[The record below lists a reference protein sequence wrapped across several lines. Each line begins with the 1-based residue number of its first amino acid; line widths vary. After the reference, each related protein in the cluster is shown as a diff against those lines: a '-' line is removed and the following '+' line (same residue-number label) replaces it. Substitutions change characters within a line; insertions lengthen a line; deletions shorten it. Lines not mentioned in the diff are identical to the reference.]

1 MEDQDIKDKIIRGSD
16 ELFMKYGVRSV
27 SMDDIAR
34 HLSVSKKTLYQYFVD
49 KDELVT
55 MILSYYLEEDKK
67 QYEAIMSISKNAVE
81 ELSRISI
88 TLKQKMQELNPSF
101 IYDIQKFHPKAW
113 NLWNEFKVNFILHS
127 MVRNLKQG
135 IEEGLFR
142 PELNPEIISVARLVM
157 IETSFNDQVFP
168 KERFNFM
175 DVNWQIFDFF
185 FHGMCTEKGK
195 KLYTKYRTEIANL
208 ETIPK

>member
-1 MEDQDIKDKIIRGSD
+1 MEDQNIKDKIIRGSD

-55 MILSYYLEEDKK
+55 MMLDAYLEGDKK
-67 QYEAIMSISKNAVE
+67 QYEAITAISKNAVE

-88 TLKQKMQELNPSF
+88 VLKQKMQELNPSF
-101 IYDIQKFHPKAW
+101 MYDLQKFHPKAW
-113 NLWNEFKVNFILHS
+113 SLWQEFKIKYILQS

-135 IEEGLFR
+135 IEEGYFR
-142 PELNPEIISVARLVM
+142 PEINPEIIAVARLVM
-157 IETSFNDQVFP
+157 IETTFNDQVFP
-168 KERFNFM
+168 KERFNFLV
-175 DVNWQIFDFF
+175 VNWQIFDFF
-185 FHGMCTEKGK
+185 VNGMCTEKGR
-195 KLYTKYRTEIANL
+195 KLYTKYRTEITSL

>member
-1 MEDQDIKDKIIRGSD
+1 MEDQNIKDKIIRGSD

-55 MILSYYLEEDKK
+55 MMLDAYLEGDKK
-67 QYEAIMSISKNAVE
+67 QYEAITAISKNAVE

-88 TLKQKMQELNPSF
+88 VLKQKMQELNPSF
-101 IYDIQKFHPKAW
+101 MYDLQKFHPKAW
-113 NLWNEFKVNFILHS
+113 SLWQEFKIKYILQS

-135 IEEGLFR
+135 IEEGYFR
-142 PELNPEIISVARLVM
+142 PEINPEIIAVARLVM
-157 IETSFNDQVFP
+157 IETTFNDQVFP
-168 KERFNFM
+168 KERFNFLV
-175 DVNWQIFDFF
+175 VNWQIFDFF
-185 FHGMCTEKGK
+185 VNGMCTEKGR
-195 KLYTKYRTEIANL
+195 KLYTKYRTEITNL